1 MKEMEKLR
9 ANYNQKV
16 KATMK
21 VVKAKKDDLLS
32 NTESLSSESDEAFVS
47 HSESTDLDNNGS
59 PRQIA
64 AKDYA
69 KRADS

>member
-1 MKEMEKLR
+1 
-9 ANYNQKV
+9 
-16 KATMK
+16 MK

-47 HSESTDLDNNGS
+47 HSESTDLENNGS